1 MQQFRYVIKL
11 DKAIMKFDYD
21 RVKELILYY
30 PDNAREYLMNYD
42 RWKYC
47 ITNNISPLII
57 DILEIIF
64 DYCTVNVSV
73 AIRNY

>member
-42 RWKYC
+42 R
-47 ITNNISPLII
+47 
-57 DILEIIF
+57 
-64 DYCTVNVSV
+64 
-73 AIRNY
+73 